1 MRNCLKIISFGFL
14 LSGWLIFPVSGQ
26 QPVKR
31 SNVYGLNIVS
41 SIAEYHDLVSE
52 NPEKALI
59 DLETYLPGVVLDIRY
74 ATTNNFTGQQIY
86 TLPKAFVRK
95 PVAEALLKIQEE
107 LSAKGLGLK
116 IFDAYRPYDA
126 TVKFFEV
133 YADTNFVASPR
144 TGSRH
149 NRACSIDVSLI
160 DLKTKKELA
169 MPTDFDDFTD
179 KAAHSYLNLPETAI
193 KNRHLLQRIM
203 TKHGFLSLNSEWWH
217 YDYTDWRNFELMNIS
232 FQELVKNK

>member
-14 LSGWLIFPVSGQ
+14 LSCWLIFPVRGQ

-133 YADTNFVASPR
+133 YADT
-144 TGSRH
+144 
-149 NRACSIDVSLI
+149 
-160 DLKTKKELA
+160 
-169 MPTDFDDFTD
+169 
-179 KAAHSYLNLPETAI
+179 HS
-193 KNRHLLQRIM
+193 
-203 TKHGFLSLNSEWWH
+203 KHSLNCVFYFCLFVFKFAFYFKDKRHVQREKILCH
-217 YDYTDWRNFELMNIS
+217 L
-232 FQELVKNK
+232 